1 MDTQNT
7 STDLG
12 EDRHVIATYV
22 SDMLALERHI
32 SAPVEAQ
39 LASQD
44 HQEYAQ
50 AIALIQQIKT
60 TGDSH
65 IVALEQLLSA
75 QGGNAA
81 SPLKT
86 AWASLL
92 GGGAAVI
99 NKVRKTKVSK
109 SLRDDSTAL
118 SLAAISYTMLN
129 ATALGLGDHA
139 TAALAK
145 RHLDDIAPL
154 IVSISKAMPA
164 VVLQELRD
172 TGENVAVT
180 ASASSQQQTGDSW
193 SESNVGAASGSK
205 L

>member
-7 STDLG
+7 STDVG

-32 SAPVEAQ
+32 SAPVDAQ

-44 HQEYAQ
+44 HQDYAQ

-60 TGDSH
+60 TCDSH
-65 IVALEQLLSA
+65 IAALEQLLSTR
-75 QGGNAA
+75 GGNAA
-81 SPLKT
+81 SPIKSAVST
-86 AWASLL
+86 VL

-99 NKVRKTKVSK
+99 NKMRKTKVSK

-129 ATALGLGDHA
+129 ATALGLGDQA

-145 RHLDDIAPL
+145 RHLDDVAPL
-154 IVSISKAMPA
+154 IVSISKAMPT

-172 TGENVAVT
+172 TGENVAVS

-193 SESNVGAASGSK
+193 SDSNIGASNGGK